1 MRLKCPDVRDTS
13 KWLYESKWTDAPL
26 SNTDTGKL
34 IGQRILLFDQAGT
47 PGSAIAARLEAC
59 GCHVIRASRGE
70 QFESLNDREY
80 VIGPSVNEDLR
91 RLAQLVCS
99 TEPRLAGVVYC
110 WGATAPETTDLDASA
125 AFALYAPMRMA
136 CAFSSQ
142 QTVRP
147 LPLLFVARGTV
158 RIENSDPLDP
168 NRALI
173 IGAARVIPQEYP
185 GLRTAHVDVDD
196 HSTAAEMVVAE
207 LAAGVPDPTVGLR
220 NGHRHIEAYVP
231 IAAQSSK
238 TFEALPSQPVVLI
251 TGGLGHMGLHLA
263 EAVFNRMQAKL
274 VLVGRSNLGE
284 PAQWAARSE
293 DASISPE
300 QRILYRRLAA
310 MRAKR
315 DDVIVLKADL
325 NSTTEVRAA
334 VDAAIAHFGQI
345 DLLIHGAARID
356 AAAFAAVADTG
367 PEQIEAQ
374 FSPKLRGLFHTMDA
388 MRGREPRRWV
398 LHSSISAVL
407 GGLALGTYAA
417 ANAVLD
423 TLAISRGSH
432 WLSIEWDAWDNA
444 AEAQSASLP
453 LAINPAEGGDVFLRI
468 LKLPLQSRVLVAV
481 NLEERL
487 KDWVQHSDSAAGQ
500 NSGSERHPR
509 PNLST
514 AYQEPRTDTER
525 TLAEIWASQ
534 LGLESVGIHDRFF
547 DLGGHSLLAA
557 QLASEICDRFQI
569 ELPVLKL
576 FQAPTVA
583 ELAAVVDAAKAG
595 GAGVGLSPADHSAAQ
610 SSATPQPELLGS
622 AIDVAAKQTHRDF
635 YNDVSRRLEQSGV
648 GGASFFLNYG
658 YVSLGD
664 GDEARFEV
672 PDRVFN
678 RNSVRLAFELV
689 GDAELQNA
697 RVLDVGCG
705 RGGTVALMAETFGAQ
720 AVGVDLAPEAVA
732 FCRKTHLNGAR
743 FEVGDAEHLPFGD
756 ATFEVVTNIES
767 SHTYPNLRAFY
778 AEVRRV
784 LDPGGRFLY
793 TDLLPVERW
802 MEVRVLLPALG
813 LKIETERDITANVL
827 ASCDAIAATRAQAF
841 GGHSEMIDNFLAVP
855 GSGVYE
861 QMRSGAWQYRIV
873 RATRR

>member
-1 MRLKCPDVRDTS
+1 M
-13 KWLYESKWTDAPL
+13 
-26 SNTDTGKL
+26 
-34 IGQRILLFDQAGT
+34 
-47 PGSAIAARLEAC
+47 
-59 GCHVIRASRGE
+59 
-70 QFESLNDREY
+70 
-80 VIGPSVNEDLR
+80 
-91 RLAQLVCS
+91 
-99 TEPRLAGVVYC
+99 
-110 WGATAPETTDLDASA
+110 
-125 AFALYAPMRMA
+125 
-136 CAFSSQ
+136 
-142 QTVRP
+142 
-147 LPLLFVARGTV
+147 
-158 RIENSDPLDP
+158 
-168 NRALI
+168 
-173 IGAARVIPQEYP
+173 
-185 GLRTAHVDVDD
+185 DVDD
-196 HSTAAEMVVAE
+196 SAAAAEMVVAE

-220 NGHRHIEAYVP
+220 SGRRYVESYIP
-231 IAAQSSK
+231 IAAHSSR
-238 TFEALPSQPVVLI
+238 TFEGLPAQPVVLI

-263 EAVFNRMQAKL
+263 EAVFSCIQAKL
-274 VLVGRSNLGE
+274 VLVGRSNLAE
-284 PAQWAARSE
+284 PGQWMARSE
-293 DASISPE
+293 DPGISPE
-300 QRILYRRLAA
+300 QRTLYRRLAA
-310 MRAKR
+310 LRAKR
-315 DDVIVLKADL
+315 DEIMVLKADL
-325 NSTTEVRAA
+325 NSASEVRSA
-334 VDAAIAHFGQI
+334 VDAAIARFGKI
-345 DLLIHGAARID
+345 DLVIHGAARID
-356 AAAFAAVADTG
+356 AAAFAAIADTG

-388 MRGREPRRWV
+388 MRGREPCRWV

-407 GGLALGTYAA
+407 GGLALGVYAA

-423 TLAISRGSH
+423 AIAIREGIH

-453 LAINPAEGGDVFLRI
+453 MAINPAEGGDVFIRI
-468 LKLPLQSRVLVAV
+468 LKLPLRSRVLVAV

-487 KDWVQHSDSAAGQ
+487 KDWVQHSDSGASK
-500 NSGSERHPR
+500 NSGGERHPR

-514 AYQEPRTDTER
+514 AYQEPRSETER
-525 TLAEIWASQ
+525 TLAGIWASQ

-583 ELAAVVDAAKAG
+583 ELAAVVDKAKAG
-595 GAGVGLSPADHSAAQ
+595 SLSEAEPSPTERANSHTA
-610 SSATPQPELLGS
+610 ATPQPELLGN
-622 AIDVAAKQTHRDF
+622 ATDIAAKQSYREF
-635 YNDVSRRLEQSGV
+635 YNDVSRRLERSGV

-664 GDEARFEV
+664 GDESRFEV

-689 GDAELQNA
+689 GDTELQKR

-732 FCRKTHLNGAR
+732 FCRKTHPSGAR
-743 FEVGDAEHLPFGD
+743 FEVGDAEHLPFSD
-756 ATFEVVTNIES
+756 AAFEIVTNIES

-784 LDPGGRFLY
+784 LEPGGRFLY

-802 MEVRVLLPALG
+802 MEVRVLLTSLG
-813 LKIETERDITANVL
+813 FQMENERDITANVL

-861 QMRSGAWQYRIV
+861 QMRSGAWEYRIV

>member
-1 MRLKCPDVRDTS
+1 MPDVRDTS
-13 KWLYESKWTDAPL
+13 KWLYESKWTEAPL
-26 SNTDTGKL
+26 SNADTGKL

-70 QFESLNDREY
+70 QFESLSDREY
-80 VIGPSVNEDLR
+80 VIGPNVNEDLR

-110 WGATAPETTDLDASA
+110 WGATAPETTDLDTAA

-158 RIENSDPLDP
+158 RIEDGDPLDP
-168 NRALI
+168 NRALV

-185 GLRTAHVDVDD
+185 GLRTAHMDVDD
-196 HSTAAEMVVAE
+196 NPTAAEMVVAE

-220 NGHRHIEAYVP
+220 NGRRHIENYIP
-231 IAAQSSK
+231 ITTQSTK
-238 TFEALPSQPVVLI
+238 TFEGLPSQPVVLI

-284 PAQWAARSE
+284 PAQWAAKSE
-293 DASISPE
+293 DATTSPE
-300 QRILYRRLAA
+300 QRILLRRLAA

-325 NSTTEVRAA
+325 NSATEVRAA

-345 DLLIHGAARID
+345 DLLVHGAARID

-374 FSPKLRGLFHTMDA
+374 FSPKLRGLFHTIDA

-423 TLAISRGSH
+423 TLAISEGSH

-468 LKLPLQSRVLVAV
+468 LKLPLRSRVLVAV

-487 KDWVQHSDSAAGQ
+487 KDWVQHSDSAAGK

-595 GAGVGLSPADHSAAQ
+595 GAGADLSPADHSAAQ

-622 AIDVAAKQTHRDF
+622 AIDVAAKQTHREF

-689 GDAELQNA
+689 GDAELHDHA
-697 RVLDVGCG
+697 R
-705 RGGTVALMAETFGAQ
+705 
-720 AVGVDLAPEAVA
+720 
-732 FCRKTHLNGAR
+732 AR
-743 FEVGDAEHLPFGD
+743 
-756 ATFEVVTNIES
+756 
-767 SHTYPNLRAFY
+767 
-778 AEVRRV
+778 RR
-784 LDPGGRFLY
+784 
-793 TDLLPVERW
+793 
-802 MEVRVLLPALG
+802 
-813 LKIETERDITANVL
+813 
-827 ASCDAIAATRAQAF
+827 
-841 GGHSEMIDNFLAVP
+841 
-855 GSGVYE
+855 
-861 QMRSGAWQYRIV
+861 MRSRWNRCADG
-873 RATRR
+873 